1 MHDSEF
7 TKETGGQWQSFTN
20 AVKSDR
26 IQRINRLNKSEEQTT
41 KSILKTSNNLLK
53 TNGIVPD
60 DRWITNT
67 YSHLTVMI
75 KHMQ

>member
-26 IQRINRLNKSEEQTT
+26 IQRINRLNKSEEETT

-60 DRWITNT
+60 DWWITNT
-67 YSHLTVMI
+67 YSHLTMMI